1 MAPWIERA
9 ERHFEFKELGT
20 DWRTEALA
28 GLTTFLTMSYIILVN
43 PSILRAAG
51 IPPTAV
57 AAATCV
63 SAAIGSLLMGLYARY
78 PIALAPGMGINA
90 YFTYTVVLGMGISW
104 QAALGAVFLSG
115 ILFLL
120 LTFAGVQQAIV
131 AAIPSGM
138 YSAVGAGIGLFLAFI
153 GMRSIGIIVPNEATM
168 VALGDLSAPDTL
180 LGVFGLLLISTLLAW
195 GVKGAMVIGI
205 AAATLAGALCG
216 MVPWEPAG
224 FAWQEMSA
232 AAFALDLPAAIHLG
246 FLEIVFVF
254 WFVDLFD
261 NVGTLVAVGN
271 KARLFPK
278 RAEIPRIRRILL
290 ADGAASTAGALLGT
304 STVVSYIESAA
315 GVAAG
320 GRSGVTA
327 AVAGLLFLAALF
339 VTPLVGIVPAA
350 ATAPALI
357 VVGCLMMSTVKDI
370 EWDDMGTAVPAFLT
384 IMTIPLS
391 YSIANGLAIG
401 FVCYTLLKVLRGEFR
416 SVSWVMYVMTALFIG
431 RFVYLG
437 GH

>member
-1 MAPWIERA
+1 MAHWIERA
-9 ERHFEFKELGT
+9 ERHSEFKNLGT

-28 GLTTFLTMSYIILVN
+28 GLTTFLTMSYIIFVN

-51 IPPTAV
+51 VPPTAV

-90 YFTYTVVLGMGISW
+90 YFTYTVVLGMGIPW

-115 ILFLL
+115 ILFLV

-131 AAIPSGM
+131 AAIPPDL
-138 YSAVGAGIGLFLAFI
+138 YAAVGAGIGLFLAFI
-153 GMRSIGIIVPNEATM
+153 GMRSIGLIVPNDATI
-168 VALGDLSAPDTL
+168 VALGDFTAPNTL
-180 LGVFGLLLISTLLAW
+180 LGVFGLLVIATLMCW
-195 GVKGAMVIGI
+195 GVKGAIVIGI
-205 AAATLAGALCG
+205 AGATLVAALGG
-216 MVPWEPAG
+216 MVHWETSG
-224 FAWQEMSA
+224 FGWDEMTA
-232 AAFALDLPAAIHLG
+232 AAFALDVPAAIHLG

-271 KARLFPK
+271 KARLFK
-278 RAEIPRIRRILL
+278 TREEIPRIRRILV
-290 ADGAASTAGALLGT
+290 ADGAASTVGSLLGT

-327 AVAGLLFLAALF
+327 AVTGLLFLAALF
-339 VTPLVGIVPAA
+339 VTPLVGMIPAA

-357 VVGCLMMSTVKDI
+357 VVGCLMMSTVKEID
-370 EWDDMGTAVPAFLT
+370 WDDTGTAIPAFLT

-401 FVCYTLLKVLRGEFR
+401 FVSYTLLKGLRGEFR
-416 SVSWVMYVMTALFIG
+416 SVSWVMYVLTALFIG
-431 RFVYLG
+431 RFIYLG